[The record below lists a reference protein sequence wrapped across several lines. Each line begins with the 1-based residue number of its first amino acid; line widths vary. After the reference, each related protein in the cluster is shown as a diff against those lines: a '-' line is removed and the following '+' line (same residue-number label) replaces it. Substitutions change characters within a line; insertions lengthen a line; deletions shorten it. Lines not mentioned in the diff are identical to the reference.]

1 MSAVAEGRISLDEFH
16 RRFAGEKPYFEFW
29 DGEAVQKTTP
39 TRLHSLIQ
47 KILVKWLDA
56 LGYEAGQEITLK
68 LDPAYE
74 PIPDVIAAEGSI
86 GDPYPTEPF
95 EIAIEILSPDDP
107 FSRTLTKCGLYK
119 KWGVRQVVVIDPM
132 ARRAWSFGNGSLTET
147 NVVARRG
154 QRTIA
159 AADLWTK
166 VDRILATAPPVSEPA
181 QD

>member
-1 MSAVAEGRISLDEFH
+1 MPAVEERRLSLEEFH
-16 RRFAGEKPYFEFW
+16 RRFGDEKPYFEFW
-29 DGEAVQKTTP
+29 DGEAVQKSMP

-95 EIAIEILSPDDP
+95 EVAIEILSPDDS
-107 FSRTLTKCGLYK
+107 FSRMLRKCGLYK
-119 KWGVRQVVVIDPM
+119 SWGIRQVVVVDPP
-132 ARRAWSFGNGSLTET
+132 AKTVWSFENDSLTET
-147 NVVARRG
+147 DTIARRG
-154 QRTIA
+154 ERGITA
-159 AADLWTK
+159 RELWAE
-166 VDRILATAPPVSEPA
+166 VDRVLSIRRVP
-181 QD
+181 D